1 MVRTPKISVGERKR
15 KKLPKRRQ
23 KKDRRQIFPIH
34 RHSCSFR
41 YSANN
46 DRQFRSKN
54 PPVDPRVGFL
64 LTAPLPTRFSL
75 ELVSDDFKNLG
86 VIDCAVQRVSS
97 RAGAECDNILNR
109 I

>member
-23 KKDRRQIFPIH
+23 KKDRRQIFPIR

-46 DRQFRSKN
+46 DTQFRSKN
-54 PPVDPRVGFL
+54 PPVDRGWVFL
-64 LTAPLPTRFSL
+64 LMGPQPTRFSL
-75 ELVSDDFKNLG
+75 KLVSDDFKNLG
-86 VIDCAVQRVSS
+86 IIDCTVQRISP
-97 RAGAECDNILNR
+97 RASTECDNILNGA
-109 I
+109 